1 MRIPYVLMAALLA
14 GSTGLCFGQ
23 RIEVTVPS
31 AKPLN
36 GHLVLVISKND
47 KDEPRMQL
55 SEDYLSAQGF
65 GVDVENLP
73 ASAPIVVD
81 AKTFGYPRR
90 SLADL
95 DAGDYFVQAVF
106 NVYEEFHLSSGKTVW
121 LPPDMGEGQH
131 WNQKPEINDDCQTHS

>member
-1 MRIPYVLMAALLA
+1 MRIPYVLMAALLRVQ
-14 GSTGLCFGQ
+14 TGLCFGQ

-36 GHLVLVISKND
+36 GHLVLVISRTIKTSRVCNLA
-47 KDEPRMQL
+47 RIIF
-55 SEDYLSAQGF
+55 AQGF

-106 NVYEEFHLSSGKTVW
+106 TSMRSSTYPQERRCGSRRTWAKASTGTRN
-121 LPPDMGEGQH
+121 PATPS
-131 WNQKPEINDDCQTHS
+131 TSR